1 MYTIGIDLG
10 GTNLK
15 AGLVNEKS
23 EIVATKKRPLAWET
37 PEKLAEDM
45 MTLCLAL
52 LEEQG
57 VPREEVAYVGLG
69 VPGSVSNRTGE
80 IVKTVNIPMAH
91 VPIAALMRRH
101 WDVPVFLGNDADCA
115 ALGEYY
121 HFDREI
127 DSLILVTLG
136 TGVGT
141 GLIIGGRII
150 TGVNGCGGEGGHM
163 VIESDGV
170 LCTCGRRGC
179 WERYASATGLIRMT
193 REAMEQAPDSGLWQ
207 AAAALDQVDGT
218 TAFRAAKQGD
228 PAADAVVKRYIH
240 YLGEGILNLIN
251 LLQPDVLCIGGGLSN
266 EEDAWLLNPLRKMVE
281 EMRFDKDDVPHTEI
295 VKAALKNDAGILGA
309 ALLGRK

>member
-15 AGLVNEKS
+15 AGLVNENF
-23 EIVATKKRPLAWET
+23 EIVATKKCPLAWET
-37 PEKLAEDM
+37 PEKLADDM
-45 MTLCLAL
+45 MALCLDL
-52 LEEQG
+52 VEENG
-57 VPREEVAYVGLG
+57 IAREDVAYIGLG
-69 VPGSVSNRTGE
+69 VPGSVNNKKGM
-80 IVKTVNIPMAH
+80 IVKTVNIPMLD
-91 VPIAALMRRH
+91 VPMADLMRKS
-101 WDVPVFLGNDADCA
+101 WEIPVYLGNDADCA

-121 HFDREI
+121 HYGREI

-141 GLIIGGRII
+141 GLIFGGRII
-150 TGVNGCGGEGGHM
+150 TGVNGYGGEGGHM
-163 VIESDGV
+163 VIESGGV

-193 REAMEQAPDSGLWQ
+193 REAMEQHRASALWEI
-207 AAAALDQVDGT
+207 AGSLDRVDGA
-218 TAFRAAKQGD
+218 TAFRAAKKGD
-228 PAADAVVKRYIH
+228 ETALNVVEKYHH
-240 YLGEGILNLIN
+240 YLAEGILNLIN

-266 EEDAWLLNPLRKMVE
+266 EEDAWLLDPLRRRVE
-281 EMRFDKDDVPHTEI
+281 EMRFDKGDVPHTEI

>member
-15 AGLVNEKS
+15 AGLVNDQLK
-23 EIVATKKRPLAWET
+23 IVATKKRPLAWET
-37 PEKLAEDM
+37 PEKLADDM
-45 MTLCLAL
+45 MTLCLSL
-52 LEEQG
+52 IEENH
-57 VPREEVAYVGLG
+57 VARDEVAYIGLG
-69 VPGSVSNRTGE
+69 VPGSVNNRTGA
-80 IVKTVNIPMAH
+80 IVKTVNIPM
-91 VPIAALMRRH
+91 L
-101 WDVPVFLGNDADCA
+101 DVPMAAMMRKNWDIPVYLGNDADCA

-127 DSLILVTLG
+127 ESLILVTLG

-141 GLIIGGRII
+141 GLILGGRII
-150 TGVNGCGGEGGHM
+150 TGVNGYGGEGGHM
-163 VIESDGV
+163 VIESGGV

-193 REAMEQAPDSGLWQ
+193 REAMEQNRDSVLWSV
-207 AAAALDQVDGT
+207 AGNLEHVDGT
-218 TAFRAAKQGD
+218 TAFQAAKQGD
-228 PAADAVVKRYIH
+228 AVALEVVKTYHH
-240 YLGEGILNLIN
+240 YLAEGVLNLIN

-266 EEDAWLLNPLRKMVE
+266 EEDDWLLNPLRRLVE
-281 EMRFDKDDVPHTEI
+281 ERRFDKGDVPHTEI